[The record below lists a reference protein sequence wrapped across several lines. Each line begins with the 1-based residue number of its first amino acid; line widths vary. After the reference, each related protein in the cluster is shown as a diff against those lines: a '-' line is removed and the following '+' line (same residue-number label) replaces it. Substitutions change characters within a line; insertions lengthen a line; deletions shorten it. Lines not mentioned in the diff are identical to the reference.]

1 MIQKNVIDQEA
12 QPVVATKNSKSLAV
26 AEDTYDF
33 RKTAR
38 HEVKD
43 NNYKAQWEVNG
54 RYLVFNG
61 FKSSAFDKK
70 EQSLRFFNMFGELIE
85 QHNEL
90 KGIENVMFR
99 PRPTNILKTDAV
111 KKLKKSYV
119 DKYGK
124 VFKTEEE
131 ADKKRQTDIVKDEKK
146 KIRDDFL
153 DNFFIPLRTEY
164 EKDIEKYKKL
174 FPIKETDMAEELAQT
189 SHIYAYNDVKSTRNL
204 DQVWVINLIDI

>member
-12 QPVVATKNSKSLAV
+12 QPVVNTKNSKSLAV

-70 EQSLRFFNMFGELIE
+70 EQTLRFFNMFGELIE

-111 KKLKKSYV
+111 KKLKKNYV

-153 DNFFIPLRTEY
+153 DNFFIPLRKEY
-164 EKDIEKYKKL
+164 EKDMEKYIKI
-174 FPIKETDMAEELAQT
+174 FPIKEADMAEEEPQT
-189 SHIYAYNDVKSTRNL
+189 VHIYAYNDVKSTRNL
-204 DQVWVINLIDI
+204 DQV